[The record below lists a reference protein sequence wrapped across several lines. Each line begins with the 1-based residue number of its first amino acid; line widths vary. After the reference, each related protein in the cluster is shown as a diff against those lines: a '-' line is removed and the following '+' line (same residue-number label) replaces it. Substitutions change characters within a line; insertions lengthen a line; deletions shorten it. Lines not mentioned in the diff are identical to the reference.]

1 MDLKSSS
8 DNMHPIRGGR
18 GIQEAQVWEAA
29 DALLQDGLRPT
40 IERVRQRIGSG
51 SPNTVSPMLE
61 RWFATLGKRLEGRS
75 PRLVDGEAQQL
86 PLAIVQAAQQFWDVA
101 RREADQVQ
109 VQKTEAARREL
120 DLQRNALARKEA
132 DLQQREAS
140 FEHARVALDEALV
153 SSRQAVAAME
163 TQMHA
168 QQQESARLLGDS
180 EAEVRRLRRALDEA
194 VASKEAL
201 REKTAMELGAKQ
213 RAAEETEERHL
224 AQERRLL
231 SEVDRERMATR
242 QASAELAKMQKAHAA
257 DAETARSALGA
268 AQLAL
273 QHEKTAHSDA
283 AAAWSLQHQA
293 AQVEL
298 ATLRERSAGVEQRAT
313 DLASQLQR
321 LQVQSEREITQLR
334 ESHASTTAALR
345 ELKVPLGESEKAP
358 PRRAMKSPK

>member
-8 DNMHPIRGGR
+8 DNIHPIRGGR

-61 RWFATLGKRLEGRS
+61 RWFATLGKRLEGRAGS
-75 PRLVDGEAQQL
+75 LVNEAQQL
-86 PLAIVQAAQQFWDVA
+86 PLPIVQAAQQFWDVA
-101 RREADQVQ
+101 RRDADQVQ

-120 DLQRNALARKEA
+120 DLQRNALAQKEA

-201 REKTAMELGAKQ
+201 REKAAMELGAKQ